1 MERIE
6 YLTEILPDGHLYL
19 PDGIK
24 HQLSH
29 SSNYRIRVSVEIS
42 DKEEQ
47 NVRDYSFQKVR
58 KLMRSVQGNLSDD
71 IISDREERRKNTKY
85 CSQ

>member
-19 PDGIK
+19 PDAIRQ
-24 HQLSH
+24 QLIH
-29 SSNYRIRVSVEIS
+29 NRKYKIRVSVEFS
-42 DKEEQ
+42 DKKEQ

-58 KLMRSVQGNLSDD
+58 KLLRSVQGNLSDD
-71 IISDREERRKNTKY
+71 II
-85 CSQ
+85 

>member
-19 PDGIK
+19 PDAIR
-24 HQLSH
+24 HQLIH
-29 SSNYRIRVSVEIS
+29 SRNYKIMVSVEIA

-47 NVRDYSFQKVR
+47 DIQEYSFKRVR
-58 KLMRSVQGNLSDD
+58 KLLRSVQGNISED
-71 IISDREERRKNTKY
+71 IIADREERI
-85 CSQ
+85 